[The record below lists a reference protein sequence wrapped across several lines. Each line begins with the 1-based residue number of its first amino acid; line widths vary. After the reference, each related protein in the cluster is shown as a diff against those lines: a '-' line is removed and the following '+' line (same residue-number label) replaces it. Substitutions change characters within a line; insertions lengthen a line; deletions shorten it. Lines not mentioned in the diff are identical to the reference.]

1 MPELAEAPPETATP
15 VTTGTLNPELAKL
28 FKVKVPDEP
37 APAAAPETKPNASPP
52 AVPPEKEVPAAA
64 PADAKPEAAKPD
76 VNSRLAPDF
85 SKKPDAAASAAPDA
99 ELAELDAAIEV
110 APTPKAKA
118 DLAKFRGQ
126 LAELKKENAT
136 LKSRPAAAPEA
147 ESDYKALYEDTKKA
161 LEDASARIERTNLFE
176 SPKFINEHLAP
187 RQKQFDRLSSMVK
200 EAGGDPTA
208 LSRAIGMSGKGRID
222 ALDEIRADIGS
233 EMLKGQFDRIIEDI
247 DARTVVI
254 NDKVHNAKA
263 TAQELQKSELLSR
276 EEQNAQQFKQFEGL
290 LSHAERDAAENFMPE
305 LFQKVDH
312 PDFAWWNEGIER
324 DRKVA
329 REALFEA
336 TPQKAA
342 YAAVFASKAGTLYDM
357 WKAEREASK
366 AKDGIIAELR
376 GAGPSLS
383 AERASAKV
391 DTEPATSDSILTK
404 LQSGHYKK

>member
-28 FKVKVPDEP
+28 FKVKVADDP
-37 APAAAPETKPNASPP
+37 APPETKPDATPP
-52 AVPPEKEVPAAA
+52 VVPPEKEAPAAA
-64 PADAKPEAAKPD
+64 PADAKPEVVKADP
-76 VNSRLAPDF
+76 SIRLAPDF
-85 SKKPDAAASAAPDA
+85 TKKPDVAAPAAPDA

-118 DLAKFRGQ
+118 DLARFRGQ
-126 LAELKKENAT
+126 LADLKKENAT
-136 LKSRPAAAPEA
+136 LKAHPVAAPEGQ
-147 ESDYKALYEDTKKA
+147 SDYKALYEDTKKQ

-200 EAGGDPTA
+200 EAGGDSTA

-233 EMLKGQFDRIIEDI
+233 EMLKGQFDRLIEDI

-254 NDKVHNAKA
+254 NEKVHNAKA

-290 LSHAERDAAENFMPE
+290 LSHAERDLSENFMPE

-312 PDFAWWNEGIER
+312 PDFGWWNDGIER

-336 TPQKAA
+336 TPQKAS
-342 YAAVFASKAGTLYDM
+342 YAAVLASKAGTLYDM
-357 WKAEREASK
+357 WKAERAAATALRQE
-366 AKDGIIAELR
+366 IAELR
-376 GAGPSLS
+376 GAGPGLK
-383 AERASAKV
+383 AERKASTV
-391 DTEPATSDSILTK
+391 TTEASTSESILAG
-404 LQSGHYKK
+404 LRSGSYKK